1 MKRFLLILVS
11 ILMLGTFIISNV
23 YADDKV
29 YIVNIL
35 ILGEGGS
42 GKTVLRSALI
52 NEAEPTE
59 DGLRE
64 RTKKTNCVSYQKLKN
79 DTVFVSDSINLNEKK
94 YKFLFWDTCGDE
106 KNQKALIK
114 HSDKIGTA
122 FIIVM
127 DLERAYYQLFDSRMA
142 EKEGY
147 RFYNGNYTTFVADFK
162 NKYNNV
168 IYHNDKS
175 KKVPKILYVATK
187 EDLVRGKP
195 NYPDFIYNIFNKL
208 APPSDVFIVSALEY
222 TKSLKS
228 ILVNMGV
235 CEDAQKRQSALS
247 DELNLVTRK
256 RSETKNENSVL
267 KYSDMKKRNE
277 REIQLS
283 GEKKA
288 NAIDLIDK
296 SKKLINDENNGINK
310 LKEELQTLVKDDV
323 IHTIGDPVAQ
333 DKFEKYV
340 NGADTLSFFEKLF
353 EKLDCT
359 IM

>member
-52 NEAEPTE
+52 NEEEPTE
-59 DGLRE
+59 DGLRKHTE
-64 RTKKTNCVSYQKLKN
+64 KTNCASYQKLKN

-94 YKFLFWDTCGDE
+94 YKFLFWDTCGDK
-106 KNQKALIK
+106 KNQTALIK

-127 DLERAYYQLFDSRMA
+127 DLDRAYYQLFDRRMA
-142 EKEGY
+142 EENKDK
-147 RFYNGNYTTFVADFK
+147 FYNRDYRAFVDDFK
-162 NKYNNV
+162 KNYNNV
-168 IYHNDKS
+168 IYHNNKN
-175 KKVPKILYVATK
+175 KKVPKILYVTTK
-187 EDLVRGKP
+187 EDMVRGKP
-195 NYPDFIYNIFNKL
+195 HYPDFIYNILNKL

-235 CEDAQKRQSALS
+235 CEDAQKQQSELS
-247 DELNLVTRK
+247 DELNLVIRK
-256 RSETKNENSVL
+256 RRETMNENSLL

-277 REIQLS
+277 REIQLIE
-283 GEKKA
+283 EKKA

-296 SKKLINDENNGINK
+296 SKKLINDENNGINM
-310 LKEELQTLVKDDV
+310 LKKELQTLVKDNV

-340 NGADTLSFFEKLF
+340 NGADTLNFFEKLG
-353 EKLDCT
+353 CT